1 MQRKTVAQNEFAQ
14 NSNKRR
20 TQVNNLRYDMLRLS
34 LALSSLSLLLIS
46 SAAFGQSITK
56 LNRSVDET
64 TSREANAIAALK
76 RLDKDV
82 IVYRSRGDFEDD
94 RKLARVSLQ
103 TFAQELR
110 EVNAELQPLLNEMPA
125 GQLKSQLTNAL
136 DSFRDGV
143 FWWRQID
150 QPRVVSVAALAAS
163 GGTRSP
169 ADAAF
174 VATMPYTIA
183 IHWRQAHAYLN
194 QSEKLLNEPARG
206 GARQALR

>member
-1 MQRKTVAQNEFAQ
+1 
-14 NSNKRR
+14 
-20 TQVNNLRYDMLRLS
+20 MLRLS

-46 SAAFGQSITK
+46 SAASGQSLAN

-64 TSREANAIAALK
+64 KSPDANVKAIAALK

-94 RKLARVSLQ
+94 RQLARVSLR
-103 TFAQELR
+103 TLVQELL
-110 EVNAELQPLLNEMPA
+110 EVNAELQPLLNEMPS
-125 GQLKSQLTNAL
+125 GELKSQLTNAL
-136 DSFRDGV
+136 DAFRDGV

-150 QPRVVSVAALAAS
+150 QPRAVSVSALAAT

-174 VATMPYTIA
+174 AATMPYTVA

-194 QSEKLLNEPARG
+194 QSEKLLNESARSDAG
-206 GARQALR
+206 QALR